1 MASHPQQIGQG
12 LSAHFRHCVTP
23 MQLDSALS
31 ILGPNLRHSNSE
43 SLRALIGTVIIASL
57 AKDFLAGRGPG
68 QPQKS
73 FARDPSRPRH
83 ASLPRVKAAG
93 PFAGVRQH
101 YQPQRRRPLFG
112 RSAWALKRALLL
124 KRLLLLAFFGGIAET
139 ISDYPL
145 RGSARLSAIR
155 TKSARDFAPIFFM
168 TL

>member
-1 MASHPQQIGQG
+1 MVSHPQQIGQG

-68 QPQKS
+68 QPH
-73 FARDPSRPRH
+73 ARDPSRSRH